1 MGGTLADGSSQD
13 IEHLK
18 AYGTSIGLAFQITD
32 DILDVKGS
40 SEELGKKTGSD
51 CNKGKATYP
60 RILGIDQA
68 EERKRE
74 LYHEALTALQSF
86 DKKADHLREIGLY
99 IIERHC

>member
-1 MGGTLADGSSQD
+1 LAEGSAQE

-18 AYGTSIGLAFQITD
+18 AYGTSIGLAFQIAD
-32 DILDVKGS
+32 DILDIKGS

-51 CNKGKATYP
+51 RNKGKATYP
-60 RILGIDQA
+60 RILGLEQA

-74 LYHEALTALQSF
+74 LYQEAINALQSF
-86 DKKADHLREIGLY
+86 DEKADHLREIGLY

>member
-1 MGGTLADGSSQD
+1 MAEGSEQE

-18 AYGTSIGLAFQITD
+18 TYGTSIGLAFQITD
-32 DILDVKGS
+32 DILDIKGS

-51 CNKGKATYP
+51 RNKGKATYP
-60 RILGIDQA
+60 GILGLREA

-74 LYHEALTALQSF
+74 LYQEAINVLHSF
-86 DKKADHLREIGLY
+86 DAKADHLREIGLY